1 MSTHKYIE
9 RICAVATLVIIIL
22 SILFMNA
29 EKFGI
34 QPAAGCVEL
43 LADHA
48 VFLPCG
54 LYGLILP

>member
-34 QPAAGCVEL
+34 QPAAQERSMKNP
-43 LADHA
+43 
-48 VFLPCG
+48 FLIHQS
-54 LYGLILP
+54 YIQ